1 MEFERLR
8 LRGLCFGGKL
18 CADESKAVYN
28 FILFFWRGC
37 PVFLC
42 LLWFSVFFCVF
53 RGWNGE
59 CSVLMNAP
67 SSLYDCPV
75 LVFME
80 RKGWHHGKLQ
90 EKFGGL
96 I

>member
-1 MEFERLR
+1 
-8 LRGLCFGGKL
+8 
-18 CADESKAVYN
+18 
-28 FILFFWRGC
+28 
-37 PVFLC
+37 
-42 LLWFSVFFCVF
+42 
-53 RGWNGE
+53 
-59 CSVLMNAP
+59 MNAP